1 MAKQEYK
8 ILEFHGGTN
17 NKFDPR
23 DIADNQNQLS
33 RLSIRRP
40 GRLVTEGNAKSLY
53 SKTNLNGHTITN
65 ITGTAG
71 GFEQGYGLHT
81 FSHDF
86 NMVRADI
93 IQDGDDVDIDDT
105 NWSRN
110 RAGATDAGWSDA
122 SPAAFDD
129 NNGTAS
135 LINILGGNA
144 IDAGKEYQLW
154 FDVGVATLN
163 LRIGGGDLSGSSNL
177 PQDFYT
183 DSFQDYEVGTHSITF
198 TAPYDRSHLWFVAHN
213 DSGGA
218 GTIDNVS
225 CYPTSEVA
233 SERMTDL
240 IVLNDKNEIDIY
252 DLDTT
257 SWYTKKFTLGSR
269 EETVKPEYYNV
280 DGALRVCDTN
290 FDAKNTTY
298 ELNMDVAPLLKDQV
312 NLVTSTGTIAAG
324 SLIQINN
331 EIMYVTSGSS
341 SSTNITVIRGFANT
355 KATTH
360 ANGSLI
366 WYVNVPKYFGHIKK
380 DRFFEAKT
388 SLSINEWVEDV
399 QTPQPPNNS
408 RKGLPGYLASSS
420 EPNYT
425 SQSVGMQSLRVS
437 NEIAAHNQGY
447 PFEGEKVHLEFSD
460 TNRTVGIKRVELV
473 GNGTNDVKIHTTQPH
488 GFAVTDKI
496 QLSNMHNG
504 VVADNESL
512 GVYEGEQTVKGATA
526 TTFTFDFEATPDQSL
541 DGSGSAYSSGD
552 VGYTDISGDA
562 TSSIPGALE
571 IELTTALIPFLD
583 SVDPDGSAV
592 AYNQY
597 AGTAYIEIT
606 GQTGVPG
613 LNGIHRAYR
622 RDHDQKLYIKHG
634 DHSKA
639 SSASTAATITQLIGL
654 CSRDADAALIS
665 GDLKGKWNFAM
676 SFTYDGP
683 GQEVQESL
691 LTMGYKMTLVE
702 NSTDNSSN
710 AVDNFSSDIM
720 QNGTSP
726 GASGWTERDTDGGT
740 DGFST
745 FANDAS
751 PIVFD
756 KSEAQDSSAI
766 NTLSTAIVSGKRYQV
781 TFAVGTAS
789 LNIAIGGGDLTG
801 NTMDNVFVAAADYAA
816 SGSHTV
822 YFQAT
827 AAATHLWFTV
837 DSSASAG
844 DGTLDS
850 FYCYESG
857 YGDAATSIVV
867 DNGPDF
873 SPGDIIL
880 IDDINVSGT
889 DKLNPYHEQL
899 RVHDVDGNT
908 LKIGV
913 NDENVRGRGY
923 NNTTARLFGNNS
935 KIYKLEEFSPDAAVD
950 WTGNVASP
958 ECIIRFRYKHGDTQ
972 SQWNPRINGFKIYM
986 RNVTDEDSSSDW
998 LLFSSVNFDKGTYQ
1012 MFAASEDEL
1021 ILDERADVSNHSYW
1035 STGTSTSTDIKGTT
1049 IKEKPIYTYV
1059 SENRF
1064 TPETIIDA
1072 SFNVSALAGR
1082 KVYIGNI
1089 RQGGRSY
1096 PDRMIKSPVNK
1107 FDIFP
1112 ETNYLDV
1119 AVGDGDEI
1127 TALESFGDR
1136 LLQFKKDKL
1145 YILNISGEFDVL
1157 ESEHPN
1163 TGVNK
1168 PHQVVKT
1175 SNGIAWINDIGLWFF
1190 DGKGVECLTR
1200 HLQSNGFTIGT
1211 TSLIGYDERSNRIIF
1226 TPEAKSSGDS
1236 LWFLYDLELKAYQ
1249 SYYWGNLFP
1258 TVSTGSGIHFYSNFI
1273 NIHRDMVFAYVTATD
1288 NTEVNFYKWSNT
1300 SDGEGDPGLSQD
1312 IYPLWKSKDFDFGS
1326 PSVNKK
1332 IYKIYVT
1339 YKSTGH
1345 SGVKMLYGTNGSET
1359 TSSTFSNSTYYDT
1372 AAGKGFLNTSG
1383 EWQVAELKPS
1393 ASINNVKSIQLV
1405 LSTNPVG
1412 ITSPGTAACIS
1423 GNTVSARLHGD
1434 LGSTD
1439 YGNYILSIYD
1449 GPGRYNVR
1457 RIQAGSGDGTE
1468 YITGSQVASFATLED
1483 HGYGNSITSSS
1494 LYLLGAVAP
1503 DFEINDIT
1511 IIFRPK
1517 RVK

>member
-23 DIADNQNQLS
+23 DIADNQNALS
-33 RLSIRRP
+33 RLSVRRP

-71 GFEQGYGLHT
+71 GFEQGYGLHA

-93 IQDGDDVDIDDT
+93 IQDGDDPNPADT

-110 RAGATDAGWSDA
+110 RAGATDAGWSTA
-122 SPAAFDD
+122 NPPAFDD
-129 NNGTAS
+129 GNGTAS
-135 LINILGGNA
+135 LINVLGGNA

-177 PQDFYT
+177 PQNFYT

-225 CYPTSEVA
+225 CYLTSEVA

-298 ELNMDVAPLLKDQV
+298 ELNMDEAPLLKDQV

-460 TNRTVGIKRVELV
+460 TNRTVGIERVELV
-473 GNGTNDVKIHTTQPH
+473 GGNANDVKIHTTQPH
-488 GFAVTDKI
+488 GFAEGDIV

-504 VVADNESL
+504 GGTNELL
-512 GVYEGEQTVKGATA
+512 GVYEGEKTVKGATA
-526 TTFTFDFEATPDQSL
+526 TTFTFNFGNSSPDQSL
-541 DGSGSAYSSGD
+541 DGSGGTYSSAD
-552 VGYTDISGDA
+552 ADGYADISGDA
-562 TSSIPGALE
+562 SDSIPGALE
-571 IELTTALIPFLD
+571 ILLDDSDMPFLD
-583 SVDPDGSAV
+583 SSEGDVYD
-592 AYNQY
+592 AYSQ
-597 AGTAYIEIT
+597 TAYIEIT

-622 RDHDQKLYIKHG
+622 RGADNKLYIKHG

-639 SSASTAATITQLIGL
+639 SSATTAATITQLIGL

-702 NSTDNSSN
+702 NSTNNSTN
-710 AVDNFSSDIM
+710 
-720 QNGTSP
+720 
-726 GASGWTERDTDGGT
+726 
-740 DGFST
+740 
-745 FANDAS
+745 
-751 PIVFD
+751 
-756 KSEAQDSSAI
+756 
-766 NTLSTAIVSGKRYQV
+766 QV
-781 TFAVGTAS
+781 NYG
-789 LNIAIGGGDLTG
+789 
-801 NTMDNVFVAAADYAA
+801 
-816 SGSHTV
+816 
-822 YFQAT
+822 
-827 AAATHLWFTV
+827 
-837 DSSASAG
+837 
-844 DGTLDS
+844 
-850 FYCYESG
+850 SG
-857 YGDAATSIVV
+857 YNTTDTSIVV

-873 SPGDIIL
+873 SAGDIIL
-880 IDDINVSGT
+880 IDNDGEGTT
-889 DKLNPYHEQL
+889 DKLHPYHEQL
-899 RVHDVDGNT
+899 RVHEVDGNA

-913 NDENVRGRGY
+913 NGTNVRGRGY
-923 NNTTARLFGNNS
+923 NGTTARAIAHNS
-935 KIYKLEEFSPDAAVD
+935 IIYKLEEFSPDAAVD

-1035 STGTSTSTDIKGTT
+1035 STGTSTLTDIKGTT

-1175 SNGIAWINDIGLWFF
+1175 SNGVAWINDIGLWFF

-1200 HLQSNGFTIGT
+1200 HLEEDGFTLSAT
-1211 TSLIGYDERSNRIIF
+1211 ALIGFDEKSNRIIF
-1226 TPEAKSSGDS
+1226 THSVQAAAITV
-1236 LWFLYDLELKAYQ
+1236 WRMYDLELKAYQ
-1249 SYYWGNLFP
+1249 SYYYGSLFP
-1258 TVSTGSGIHFYSNFI
+1258 TSSSGSNYYSNFI
-1273 NIHRDMVFAYVTATD
+1273 NIHRDMVVAYSNATH
-1288 NTEVNFYKWSNT
+1288 NTEVNFYEWSNT
-1300 SDGEGDPGLSQD
+1300 SDGEGDTIVSADSRL
-1312 IYPLWKSKDFDFGS
+1312 LWKSKDFDFGS
-1326 PSVNKK
+1326 PSINKK

-1345 SGVKMLYGTNGSET
+1345 SGVKMLYGTNGNET
-1359 TSSTFSNSTYYDT
+1359 TTSTFNNSTYYDT
-1372 AAGKGFLNTSG
+1372 AVGKGFLNTSG

-1405 LSTNPVG
+1405 FAPNPV
-1412 ITSPGTAACIS
+1412 TSASSNCASSGTTT
-1423 GNTVSARLHGD
+1423 TVQLASALS
-1434 LGSTD
+1434 STD
-1439 YGNYILSIYD
+1439 YSNYILSIYD

-1457 RIQAGSGDGTE
+1457 RIKAGNGDGTAYNTNNQTATVATLTDNGYGDSVTTDSE
-1468 YITGSQVASFATLED
+1468 YI
-1483 HGYGNSITSSS
+1483 
-1494 LYLLGAVAP
+1494 LGALAP